1 MQVLKPAIELAEGGF
16 PVHPVAAHL
25 WGAEVASLQK
35 QGRKLTAMLQ
45 PNGSAPKAGQIQRNP
60 DLASTFRTIAEK
72 GVKDGAALFSS
83 AIPPPL
89 PTTLQNAECFG
100 MLYLRGSTAEDSNDL
115 WMDFWV

>member
-45 PNGSAPKAGQIQRNP
+45 PDGSAPKAGQIQRNP

-72 GVKDGAALFSS
+72 GVKDGAAFLSP
-83 AIPPPL
+83 AL
-89 PTTLQNAECFG
+89 PAPFLTNLQDAKFLG
-100 MLYLRGSTAEDSNDL
+100 ML
-115 WMDFWV
+115 